1 MKRILVPTDFSE
13 CAYQATKVAAEIATQ
28 TEATLYL
35 LHIIDIPMS
44 DTNTNIGMVNA
55 DIPEAIFLMKRTKQ
69 QFESLLKDPIFE
81 KVPHVIESVDFSGTY
96 AGVLEKSKELE
107 IDLIVMGSHGSK
119 GIKEFLIGSNTERVI
134 NLATCPVLAVKKYQP
149 ISIISN
155 IVFAS
160 DFSDEAINTYNDLL
174 PVFNVFKSNL
184 HLLKVTTPLNFE
196 PTYKSIAAIKSFSD
210 KVKLGDVTIATYAD
224 YSEEEGIQH
233 YAEEVNAGII
243 ALGTNARSGLGQFF
257 RGNLAAKLVNH
268 SDKMILSI
276 RIH

>member
-35 LHIIDIPMS
+35 IHIIDIPIS
-44 DTNTNIGMVNA
+44 DTNSNIGMVNA
-55 DIPEAIFLMKRTKQ
+55 DIPEAIFVMKRTKQ

-96 AGVLEKSKELE
+96 DGVLEKSKELE

-149 ISIISN
+149 ISTILN

-160 DFSDEAINTYNDLL
+160 DFSDEAINTYNNLL

-196 PTYKSIAAIKSFSD
+196 PSYKSIAAIKSFSD
-210 KVKLGDVTIATYAD
+210 KVKPVDVTIATYAD

-257 RGNLAAKLVNH
+257 RGNLAARLVNH
-268 SDKMILSI
+268 SDRMILSD
-276 RIH
+276 RID

>member
-13 CAYQATKVAAEIATQ
+13 CAYEAAKVAAEIATQ

-35 LHIIDIPMS
+35 IHIIDIPLS

-69 QFESLLKDPIFE
+69 QFESLLKDPMFE
-81 KVPHVIESVDFSGTY
+81 KVTRVIESVDFSGTY
-96 AGVLEKSKELE
+96 DKVVEKAKELE

-119 GIKEFLIGSNTERVI
+119 GVKEFLIGSNTERVM

-149 ISIISN
+149 LISVSN
-155 IVFAS
+155 VVFAS
-160 DFSDEAINTYNDLL
+160 DFSDDAIRTYNDLL
-174 PVFNVFKSNL
+174 PVFNVFKSKL

-196 PTYKSIAAIKSFSD
+196 PSYKSIAAIKTFVD
-210 KVKLGDVTIATYAD
+210 KVKTGEVITSTYAD

-233 YAEEVNAGII
+233 YAEEVNAGVI

-257 RGNLAAKLVNH
+257 RGNLAARLVNH
-268 SDKMILSI
+268 SDKMILSD
-276 RIH
+276 RID

>member
-35 LHIIDIPMS
+35 IHIIDIPIS
-44 DTNTNIGMVNA
+44 DTNSNIGMVNA
-55 DIPEAIFLMKRTKQ
+55 DIPEAIFVMKRTKQ

-96 AGVLEKSKELE
+96 DGVLEKSKELE

-149 ISIISN
+149 ISTILN

-196 PTYKSIAAIKSFSD
+196 PSYKSIAAIKSFSD
-210 KVKLGDVTIATYAD
+210 KVKPVDVTIATYAD

-243 ALGTNARSGLGQFF
+243 ALGTNARIGLGQFF
-257 RGNLAAKLVNH
+257 RGNLAARLVNH
-268 SDKMILSI
+268 SDRMILSD
-276 RIH
+276 RID